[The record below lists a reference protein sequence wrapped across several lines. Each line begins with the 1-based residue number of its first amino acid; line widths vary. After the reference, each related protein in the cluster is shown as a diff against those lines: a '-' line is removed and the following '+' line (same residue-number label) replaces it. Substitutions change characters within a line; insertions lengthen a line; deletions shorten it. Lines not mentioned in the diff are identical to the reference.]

1 MNRRFVTAF
10 AIVCIVAAF
19 AAAASV
25 VYRVLAADGAGRKAA
40 LADFE
45 GLKSVLAGIG
55 RASDLA
61 DPGLRARLAS
71 RYEANPGLLLVDV
84 YERGS
89 GDRWRIPAYSPYL
102 PSLGTGGSLPQP
114 VYPPTSTML
123 LSSPLKG
130 DSSGSLAVDAL
141 YTNLTQVSVFDAFRD
156 AFIALASFLALAAL
170 TLAAIMG
177 RDGLRAGSV
186 LAAGAE
192 TGARGPKAARA
203 PERAAS
209 AELAAAAAEYQY
221 ETLAEEAAEK
231 AQAASRGIAVK
242 IDSSSVE
249 GEDPDLPVLAEKA
262 ADSPPSD
269 ACDECGPT
277 GLYSPA
283 SGLGW
288 ESYMKDRLGAELS
301 RSASFEQDLSL
312 LEIRYEGLGPQ
323 DPNYSVIGDAIGIF
337 FSFKDLCFERGEDG
351 FSAILPNLDSDHA
364 LRMAQEFY
372 KKLAFLA
379 GGRFAELEQLPL
391 FMGIS
396 SRGGRLIDA
405 HRMIEEADAALEKA
419 SGERHSRIVAFKPDP
434 DKYRSFLASNSKGA

>member
-1 MNRRFVTAF
+1 MNRRFVRVF
-10 AIVCIVAAF
+10 AIVCVVATV

-40 LADFE
+40 QADFE

-55 RASDLA
+55 GASDLA

-71 RYEANPGLLLVDV
+71 RYEANPELLLVDV
-84 YERGS
+84 YERGA

-102 PSLGTGGSLPQP
+102 PSLGRGGSFPQP
-114 VYPPTSTML
+114 VYPPSSTML

-141 YTNLTQVSVFDAFRD
+141 YTSLTQASVFAAFRD

-177 RDGLRAGSV
+177 RDGMRARSA
-186 LAAGAE
+186 LAAGAPSG
-192 TGARGPKAARA
+192 THGPKAA
-203 PERAAS
+203 PEPAAS

-231 AQAASRGIAVK
+231 ARSASLGIAVK
-242 IDSSSVE
+242 VDSSPVE
-249 GEDPDLPVLAEKA
+249 PGDFDLPVIGVEA
-262 ADSPPSD
+262 ADSPPPD
-269 ACDECGPT
+269 TCEECGPT

-379 GGRFAELEQLPL
+379 GGDFAELERLPL

-396 SRGGRLIDA
+396 SRGAGSSTR
-405 HRMIEEADAALEKA
+405 
-419 SGERHSRIVAFKPDP
+419 SG
-434 DKYRSFLASNSKGA
+434 